1 MTQLSQVE
9 GVPEFLE
16 LQTLVLL
23 LLFAGDFKRAVY
35 RLQLLNSL
43 NSSSARLACQEL
55 QNSFNLRKLSNNL
68 KTDAKVMK
76 KNESAGM
83 SYEFLTPLSNS

>member
-43 NSSSARLACQEL
+43 
-55 QNSFNLRKLSNNL
+55 
-68 KTDAKVMK
+68 
-76 KNESAGM
+76 
-83 SYEFLTPLSNS
+83 